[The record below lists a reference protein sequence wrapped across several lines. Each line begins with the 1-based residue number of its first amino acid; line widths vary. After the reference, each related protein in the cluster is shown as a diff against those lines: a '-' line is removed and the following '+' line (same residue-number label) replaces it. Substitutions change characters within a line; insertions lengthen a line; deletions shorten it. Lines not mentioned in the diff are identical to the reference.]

1 MKSLTRRSLLAAAMA
16 LPLAAGVAAAQ
27 DVEITYAGSGGGLA
41 QVMDMLFDKPFA
53 EATGIRIKALA
64 TTDRVSAMRAM
75 MQAGN
80 PIWDVAELTPIEYAT
95 ASIEGWLEPMDWDVI
110 DPNGLQPP
118 EARLADAGIAATYST
133 ILAQRTD
140 KLPEGRK
147 MTSWADFWDVE
158 TFPGPRALQDS
169 VMENLE
175 FALLADGVEAK
186 DLYTVLATEEGV
198 DRAFAKLDEIK
209 PHVVSFWS
217 AGAQPVQMLSDG
229 EVAFTTAWNGR
240 ITQLKA
246 EGVPVETVWN
256 GGAIKPSYVGILK
269 GTRHKKEAEQYVA
282 FMIGDPVRGAE
293 FAKLVAYPSM
303 VKGLYDHIDPEAG
316 REMPTHPD
324 NIAGQF
330 VVDAVF
336 WARNMDALQER
347 WQEWLLD

>member
-1 MKSLTRRSLLAAAMA
+1 MKRLTRRSLLAAAAA
-16 LPLAAGVAAAQ
+16 LPLMGGAVAAQ

-41 QVMDMLFDKPFA
+41 QVMDQLFDKPFA
-53 EATGIRIKALA
+53 EATGIRVKALA
-64 TTDRVSAMRAM
+64 TTDRISAMRAM

-80 PIWDVAELTPIEYAT
+80 PIWDVAELTPVEYAT
-95 ASIEGWLEPMDWDVI
+95 ASLEGWLEPIDWSVADAGNLLP
-110 DPNGLQPP
+110 DD
-118 EARLADAGIAATYST
+118 AKLADGGIAATYST

-147 MTSWADFWDVE
+147 MTSWADFWDVG

-175 FALLADGVEAK
+175 FALMADGVPHKQVYA
-186 DLYTVLATEEGV
+186 VLATEEGV

-209 PHVVSFWS
+209 PHVVAWWS

-240 ITQLKA
+240 ITQLKQ
-246 EGVPVETVWN
+246 EGVPVDVMWN
-256 GGAIKPSYVGILK
+256 GGAIKPSYVGIMK
-269 GTRHKKEAEQYVA
+269 GTKHKKEAEQYIG
-282 FMIGDPVRGAE
+282 FMVGDPVRSAKFAE
-293 FAKLVAYPSM
+293 LVAYPGM
-303 VKGLYDHIDPEAG
+303 VKGLYDHIDPELG
-316 REMPTHPD
+316 RELPTHPD
-324 NIAGQF
+324 NIVGQF

-347 WQEWLLD
+347 WQEWMLE

>member
-1 MKSLTRRSLLAAAMA
+1 MKRLTRRSLLAAAAA
-16 LPLAAGVAAAQ
+16 LPLMGGAVAAQ

-41 QVMDMLFDKPFA
+41 QVMDQLFDKPFA
-53 EATGIRIKALA
+53 EATGIRVKALA
-64 TTDRVSAMRAM
+64 TTDRISAMRAM

-80 PIWDVAELTPIEYAT
+80 PIWDVAELTPVEYAT
-95 ASIEGWLEPMDWDVI
+95 ASLEGWLEPIDWSV
-110 DPNGLQPP
+110 
-118 EARLADAGIAATYST
+118 ADAGNLLPDDAKLTDGGIAATYST

-147 MTSWADFWDVE
+147 MTSWADFWDVG

-175 FALLADGVEAK
+175 FALMADGVPHKQVYA
-186 DLYTVLATEEGV
+186 VLATEEGV

-209 PHVVSFWS
+209 PHVVAWWS

-240 ITQLKA
+240 ITQLKQ
-246 EGVPVETVWN
+246 EGVPVDVVWN
-256 GGAIKPSYVGILK
+256 GGAIKPSYVGIMK
-269 GTRHKKEAEQYVA
+269 GTKHKKEAEQYIG
-282 FMIGDPVRGAE
+282 FMVGDPVRSAKFAE
-293 FAKLVAYPSM
+293 LVAYPGM
-303 VKGLYDHIDPEAG
+303 VKGLYDHIDPELG
-316 REMPTHPD
+316 RELPTHPD
-324 NIAGQF
+324 NIVGQF

-347 WQEWLLD
+347 WQEWMLE

>member
-1 MKSLTRRSLLAAAMA
+1 MNSLTRRSLLAAVVAM
-16 LPLAAGVAAAQ
+16 PLATVGAAAQ
-27 DVEITYAGSGGGLA
+27 DVELTYAGSGGGLA

-80 PIWDVAELTPIEYAT
+80 PIWDVTELTPIDYAT
-95 ASIEGWLEPMDWDVI
+95 ASLEGWLEPIDWSVA
-110 DPNGLQPP
+110 DPGNLLPQD
-118 EARLADAGIAATYST
+118 AKLADAGIAATYST
-133 ILAQRTD
+133 VIAQRTD
-140 KLPEGRK
+140 KLPEGK
-147 MTSWADFWDVE
+147 QMTDWADFWDVG

-175 FALLADGVEAK
+175 FALLAEGVDAK
-186 DLYTVLATEEGV
+186 EVYSILATEEGV

-209 PHVVSFWS
+209 PHVVAWWT
-217 AGAQPVQMLSDG
+217 AGAQPVQMLADG

-240 ITQLKA
+240 ITQLKQ

-256 GGAIKPSYVGILK
+256 GGALKPSYVGILK
-269 GTRHKKEAEQYVA
+269 GTKHKKESEQYIS
-282 FMIGDPVRGAE
+282 FMIGDPQRSAE
-293 FAKLVAYPSM
+293 FAKMVAYPGM
-303 VKGLYDHIDPEAG
+303 VKGLYDHIDPAVG
-316 REMPTHPD
+316 RELPTHPD
-324 NIAGQF
+324 NIDGQF

-336 WARNMDALQER
+336 WAKNLDALQER

>member
-1 MKSLTRRSLLAAAMA
+1 MKALTRRSLLAAAVA
-16 LPLAAGVAAAQ
+16 LPLAAGGAAAQ

-53 EATGIRIKALA
+53 EETGIRVKALA
-64 TTDRVSAMRAM
+64 TTDRISAMRAM

-95 ASIEGWLEPMDWDVI
+95 ASIEGWLEPIDWSVA
-110 DPNGLQPP
+110 DPNDLLPD
-118 EARLADAGIAATYST
+118 DAKLEDGGVAATFST
-133 ILAQRTD
+133 VIAQRTD
-140 KLPEGRK
+140 RLPEGK
-147 MTSWADFWDVE
+147 TMTSWADFWDVA

-175 FALLADGVEAK
+175 FALIADGVSPQEVYA
-186 DLYTVLATEEGV
+186 VLATEDGV

-209 PHVVSFWS
+209 PHVVTWWS

-240 ITQLKA
+240 ITQLKQ
-246 EGVPVETVWN
+246 EGVPVEAIWN
-256 GGAIKPSYVGILK
+256 GGAIKPSYVGIMK
-269 GTRHKKEAEQYVA
+269 GTKHKKEAEQYIS
-282 FMIGDPVRGAE
+282 FMIGDPARSAE
-293 FAKLVAYPSM
+293 FAKMVAYPGM
-303 VKGLYDHIDPEAG
+303 VKGLYDHIEPEVG
-316 REMPTHPD
+316 RELPTHPD